1 MNKKLRIRTLSNII
15 KQAELDKKDQNIL
28 DEVHNANIIDP
39 MARAELIF
47 DKIID
52 SLTPDDIVG
61 LDEEIKK

>member
-1 MNKKLRIRTLSNII
+1 MNKKLRKRALSNII
-15 KQAELDKKDQNIL
+15 KQAELEKKAQDIL
-28 DEVHNANIIDP
+28 DEVNNTGITDP
-39 MARAELIF
+39 IARAELIF